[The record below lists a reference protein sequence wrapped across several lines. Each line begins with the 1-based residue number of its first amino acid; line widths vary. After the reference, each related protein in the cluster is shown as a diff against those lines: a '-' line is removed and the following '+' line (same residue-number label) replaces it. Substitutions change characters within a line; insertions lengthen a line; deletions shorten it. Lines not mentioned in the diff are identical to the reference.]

1 MSRIFEGSFGKE
13 ALLVFR
19 GIASRFLR
27 KLWPHLLV
35 VTIWTAICAVYFQ
48 EEQERGVS
56 RTEVFGFS
64 GNTLVAGL
72 WSVSLVLYS
81 VAWVGQLLLARA
93 QTRVRIME
101 RINLIPVPIL
111 VADVDKAMALLVKF
125 RAPLTADKETLLRE
139 RPELP
144 RHFLGLIGFRFA
156 NLAALR
162 ELGGRD
168 LSELRTRQREIVSD
182 EAADLIF
189 RTAADRVLNNLEP
202 VMTVEL
208 LTLRGEKRYYFA
220 RWIPIPGG
228 RWTLKTNTIVLTD
241 HTDREVAKRELERR
255 ERLLEGIFRASPLGH
270 AFLRHR
276 VLEWVNPRFEEI
288 LGYSPG
294 ELLGKSTRVLFVNEE
309 QFLDFASYGYPADL
323 DDAPVHHDMVLIG
336 KNGTRCECRLNIAY
350 LEKNNPNA
358 GAIILCEDIT
368 PHRLAQS
375 ELNSARLQLINA
387 QRIEMQGLLLG
398 GAAHDLS
405 NILTAILLQLGIP
418 GEAGERPSATDVRE
432 LDAAARQGIS
442 LTRQLL
448 RFGCH
453 DEERSVLFNVVDT
466 LQAMTAVFGRCF
478 GPAVTCR
485 LELPG
490 SSLPML
496 GDREMIEQI
505 WMNLLLNARQAMKEG
520 GCITI
525 SASTVPATQV
535 LSAGE
540 CGLDD
545 AYILV
550 KVTDTGVGF
559 RAEETP
565 HLFRP
570 YVTTRREQG
579 GTGLGLPLVEFIAEQ
594 HRGWV
599 DASSEPGKGSTFLVY
614 LPLAKAQGE
623 LPEHPAHGLIPAA
636 VDLGR
641 GGLAV
646 LIEPDAQV
654 RKRVALLL
662 RLWGY
667 RVQEREGLRVSSDAM
682 PKPLLV
688 VADAL
693 QAGDAGECLTVLR
706 AQFPEVFLL
715 LFVASGKTAGIC
727 RTDHLVGV
735 LEKPFDAV
743 QLFRMIQAPREGT
756 SRK

>member
-1 MSRIFEGSFGKE
+1 
-13 ALLVFR
+13 
-19 GIASRFLR
+19 
-27 KLWPHLLV
+27 
-35 VTIWTAICAVYFQ
+35 VYFL
-48 EEQERGVS
+48 EG
-56 RTEVFGFS
+56 TEDGASQTDVLGFR

-72 WSVSLVLYS
+72 WFVSLALYF
-81 VAWVGQLLLARA
+81 VVWVGHVLLDRS
-93 QTRVRIME
+93 QTRARILE

-111 VADVDKAMALLVKF
+111 VADVDKAMALLAQF
-125 RAPLTADKETLLRE
+125 RVPLTGDKDAFLRE

-156 NLAALR
+156 NQAALR
-162 ELGGRD
+162 ELGGNS
-168 LSELRTRQREIVSD
+168 LYELQTRQREIVSD
-182 EAADLIF
+182 EAADMIF

-241 HTDREVAKRELERR
+241 HTDQEMAKRELERR

-294 ELLGKSTRVLFVNEE
+294 ELQGKSTRVLFVNEE

-323 DDAPVHHDMVLIG
+323 DDAPVHHDMVMIG
-336 KNGTRCECRLNIAY
+336 KNGMPCECRLNIAY
-350 LEKNNPNA
+350 LEKNNPDA

-405 NILTAILLQLGIP
+405 NILTAILLQLGIS
-418 GEAGERPSATDVRE
+418 GEAGERPSVTDVRE
-432 LDAAARQGIS
+432 LDVAARQGIS

-448 RFGCH
+448 RFGRH
-453 DEERSVLFNVVDT
+453 DEKRRVLFNVADS
-466 LQAMTAVFGRCF
+466 LQAMIAVFGRCF
-478 GPAVTCR
+478 GSSVECR
-485 LELPG
+485 LELSAP
-490 SSLPML
+490 SLPMV

-520 GCITI
+520 GRITI
-525 SASTVPATQV
+525 SASCVPATQV

-540 CGLDD
+540 CCLDD
-545 AYILV
+545 TYILV
-550 KVTDTGVGF
+550 KVTDTGIGF
-559 RAEETP
+559 RAEEKP

-570 YVTTRREQG
+570 FVTTRREQG
-579 GTGLGLPLVEFIAEQ
+579 GTGLGLPLVEIIAQQ

-599 DASSEPGKGSTFLVY
+599 NAYSEPGKGSTFLVH

-623 LPEHPAHGLIPAA
+623 VPEQSPRGLIPAT

-641 GGLAV
+641 GGLAI

-667 RVQEREGLRVSSDAM
+667 RVQEREGLKGSSDGM
-682 PKPLLV
+682 SQPVLV

-693 QAGDAGECLTVLR
+693 QAGDVDECLTLLR
-706 AQFPEVFLL
+706 SQFQGIFLL
-715 LFVASGKTAGIC
+715 LFVASGKPSEIHQV
-727 RTDHLVGV
+727 DHLVGV

-743 QLFRMIQAPREGT
+743 QLFRMLQAPVGIT
-756 SRK
+756 QRK